1 MKSDAYGDS
10 IARIF
15 GLRRARSHK
24 LVQIGGDT
32 SFAATRL
39 VSGPAGLP
47 RSLPIK
53 KERAL
58 IVVLQLC
65 PLLSHKMWM
74 DDRPKPVDPW
84 PTGGLAVVD
93 LEQSPSSH
101 VTGAIDCIQFYF
113 PRSGLEAI
121 AARDG
126 VQPIIDLVIPD
137 GVYDP
142 VVHQLARLMLPAM
155 DAPDQANDLF
165 LSGLINALH
174 AHLARKYCGIRPE
187 AASPAGALAPARLAR
202 AKDLISSKL
211 SGAVSIAEV
220 ASECALSPAHFAR
233 AFKVSTGVAPHQ
245 WLLLRRVEVA
255 KGLLR
260 KREHTGAE
268 IAVMCGFTDQSH
280 LIRVFSSMVGTTPG
294 EWQRRYAK

>member
-1 MKSDAYGDS
+1 
-10 IARIF
+10 
-15 GLRRARSHK
+15 
-24 LVQIGGDT
+24 
-32 SFAATRL
+32 
-39 VSGPAGLP
+39 
-47 RSLPIK
+47 
-53 KERAL
+53 
-58 IVVLQLC
+58 
-65 PLLSHKMWM
+65 
-74 DDRPKPVDPW
+74 
-84 PTGGLAVVD
+84 
-93 LEQSPSSH
+93 
-101 VTGAIDCIQFYF
+101 
-113 PRSGLEAI
+113 
-121 AARDG
+121 
-126 VQPIIDLVIPD
+126 
-137 GVYDP
+137 
-142 VVHQLARLMLPAM
+142 M

-174 AHLARKYCGIRPE
+174 AHLARKYGGIRPE

>member
-53 KERAL
+53 RERAL

-126 VQPIIDLVIPD
+126 VRPIIDLVIPD

-174 AHLARKYCGIRPE
+174 AHLARKYGGIRPE
-187 AASPAGALAPARLAR
+187 AASPAGAL
-202 AKDLISSKL
+202 
-211 SGAVSIAEV
+211 
-220 ASECALSPAHFAR
+220 SPAHFSR
-233 AFKVSTGVAPHQ
+233 AFKASTGVAPHQ

-260 KREHTGAE
+260 RREHTGAE

-280 LIRVFSSMVGTTPG
+280 LIRIFSSMVGTTPG